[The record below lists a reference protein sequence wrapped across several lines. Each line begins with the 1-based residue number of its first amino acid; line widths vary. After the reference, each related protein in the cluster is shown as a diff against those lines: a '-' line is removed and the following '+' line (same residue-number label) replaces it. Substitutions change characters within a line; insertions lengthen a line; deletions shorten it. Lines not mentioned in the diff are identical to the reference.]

1 MIVVPV
7 AQDDALDADA
17 IKVEGLL
24 EVKEVF
30 RLLAIAGVEQET
42 TESTTTPSNG
52 VEVERALARVQRPGP
67 NFDLQ

>member
-7 AQDDALDADA
+7 AQDDPLDADA